1 MVNVLQS
8 GVGTL
13 FKTTF
18 SIIITLKVFVMIT
31 MMIMIQRPFNFHDHF
46 DDYDGGQDHDH
57 NIEGVCDDYYDDHD
71 PKTIQ
76 FS

>member
-1 MVNVLQS
+1 MNVEIVLQVPVS
-8 GVGTL
+8 PTL
-13 FKTTF
+13 VTC
-18 SIIITLKVFVMIT
+18 SVTLAMAYDDCV
-31 MMIMIQRPFNFHDHF
+31 DHF
-46 DDYDGGQDHDH
+46 DDYDDH

>member
-1 MVNVLQS
+1 M
-8 GVGTL
+8 
-13 FKTTF
+13 
-18 SIIITLKVFVMIT
+18 IITLKVFVMIT
-31 MMIMIQRPFNFHDHF
+31 MMIMIQRPFNFLDHF
-46 DDYDGGQDHDH
+46 DDFDDGQDHDH